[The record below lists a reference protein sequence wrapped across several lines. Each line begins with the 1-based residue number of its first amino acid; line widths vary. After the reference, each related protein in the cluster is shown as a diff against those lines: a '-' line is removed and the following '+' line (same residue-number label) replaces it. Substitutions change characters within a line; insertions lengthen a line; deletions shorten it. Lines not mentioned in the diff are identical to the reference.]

1 MGFLAGKR
9 ILVLGVASK
18 LSIASGIAS
27 AMHREGDAVTL
38 EVDPEQ
44 LHAFGAD
51 AKSLAN
57 TG

>member
-1 MGFLAGKR
+1 MDVPGVGT
-9 ILVLGVASK
+9 LVARTPPT
-18 LSIASGIAS
+18 

-38 EVDPEQ
+38 EVDPTQ

-57 TG
+57 GG